1 MRIKA
6 PVFRIWRKCAPLVND
21 VLRDFAKARMV
32 ESDAGTKITLDELQQ
47 LGLEVGF
54 RVGSIVAKEL
64 GRANADII
72 DGDFYDGS

>member
-1 MRIKA
+1 M
-6 PVFRIWRKCAPLVND
+6 LD
-21 VLRDFAKARMV
+21 
-32 ESDAGTKITLDELQQ
+32 SDRGTKITLDELQQ